1 MPLPWD
7 AKVLV
12 GILGVS
18 GTLHLVKPATYE
30 PLMPSFVPAHR
41 QVIYGSGVA
50 ELLCAAGMLHPR
62 TRRVAGYATR
72 GAARR
77 RVPRQPEDGRRRAAL
92 AQHAVQAD
100 RLRPVAAA
108 VADDPGGPEGR
119 PDRFELAR
127 SARLSGAPTA
137 SRLPSSRARRTS

>member
-18 GTLHLVKPATYE
+18 GTLHLVKPETYE

-41 QVIYGSGVA
+41 QVIHGSGVA

-62 TRRVAGYATR
+62 TRGIAGYATAALLVAVFP
-72 GAARR
+72 GNLKMADDARR
-77 RVPRQPEDGRRRAAL
+77 SRSTRFKQIAYARLPLQVPMVRAAL
-92 AQHAVQAD
+92 
-100 RLRPVAAA
+100 RAA
-108 VADDPGGPEGR
+108 
-119 PDRFELAR
+119 
-127 SARLSGAPTA
+127 
-137 SRLPSSRARRTS
+137 RTTG